1 MPENFVKTDKLDSA
15 YRLVIVAAKR
25 SKELQRGAETKIES
39 PAHKNTTV
47 AIQEVK
53 AGKVDWE
60 TVDRKPRA
68 SDAAATK

>member
-25 SKELQRGAETKIES
+25 SKELQRGAIQRIES
-39 PAHKNTTV
+39 TAKKFTTI

-53 AGKVDWE
+53 ADVVQFDLW
-60 TVDRKPRA
+60 
-68 SDAAATK
+68 DAAEEGAE

>member
-1 MPENFVKTDKLDSA
+1 MPENFIKTDRLDSA

-25 SKELQRGAETKIES
+25 SKELQRGADARLES

-53 AGKVDWE
+53 AGKVDWDL
-60 TVDRKPRA
+60 VDRKTREA
-68 SDAAATK
+68 AEAAAR

>member
-15 YRLVIVAAKR
+15 YRLVILAAKR
-25 SKELQRGAETKIES
+25 SKELTKGADPRVDS

-53 AGKVDWE
+53 AGKVDWDLLE
-60 TVDRKPRA
+60 RRTREDDEV
-68 SDAAATK
+68 AAK

>member
-15 YRLVIVAAKR
+15 YRLVILAAKR
-25 SKELQRGAETKIES
+25 SKELTKGADPRVDS

-60 TVDRKPRA
+60 LLERRTREDDSV
-68 SDAAATK
+68 ATK

>member
-25 SKELQRGAETKIES
+25 SKELQRGAIQRIES
-39 PAHKNTTV
+39 PAKKHTTI

-53 AGKVDWE
+53 ADVVQFDLWDGE
-60 TVDRKPRA
+60 EEQGE
-68 SDAAATK
+68 

>member
-25 SKELQRGAETKIES
+25 SKELQRGAETRIDS
-39 PAHKNTTV
+39 PAHKNTTL

-53 AGKVDWE
+53 AGKIDWE
-60 TVDRKPRA
+60 TYDRKPRP
-68 SDAAATK
+68 SDAVASK